1 MSPHD
6 HLKQYNSD
14 TCTKT
19 EKTHS
24 CPSSKSCRRQYS
36 TYIHRLLLERATVLK
51 KELFDFYTCSFTPHL
66 ITHTCMYVY
75 TDKQKHSDNTDEKE
89 LKNHGLKKPQTIT
102 KILTIT
108 RLSAFTKAKK
118 VKQALSLYH
127 LAIFISIFS
136 LNVLEDRTQRFNN
149 LITKFSS

>member
-1 MSPHD
+1 
-6 HLKQYNSD
+6 
-14 TCTKT
+14 
-19 EKTHS
+19 
-24 CPSSKSCRRQYS
+24 
-36 TYIHRLLLERATVLK
+36 
-51 KELFDFYTCSFTPHL
+51 
-66 ITHTCMYVY
+66 MYVY
-75 TDKQKHSDNTDEKE
+75 TDKQKHSGNTDEKE

-118 VKQALSLYH
+118 VKQV
-127 LAIFISIFS
+127 FS